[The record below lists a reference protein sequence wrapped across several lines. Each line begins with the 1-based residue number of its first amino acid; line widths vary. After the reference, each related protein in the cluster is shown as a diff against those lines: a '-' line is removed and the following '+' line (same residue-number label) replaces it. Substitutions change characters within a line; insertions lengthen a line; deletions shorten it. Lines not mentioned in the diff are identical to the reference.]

1 MGSPNDKIIMEI
13 IRKLK
18 TYIKNNLNIILTIK
32 SKIMQKISITRALS
46 ELKVLQKRFEKEVR
60 NLSVISVRHG
70 QILMDNSSVRPE
82 DFREAAKSQLQRIE
96 DLQRRIFEIKTKI
109 QQSNAITVVKIGS
122 QEMTVLEALVKKS
135 VLENQKDLLTKL
147 KAALVYANN
156 LHEKASSLNDSKV
169 AKQVE
174 DASRNTS
181 VKLDPEIE
189 KEIKKSVE
197 SLYPIE
203 VVDPCKI
210 SEKIK
215 ELEEEI
221 EDFENNVDFA
231 LSESN
236 ALTQIEVGD

>member
-1 MGSPNDKIIMEI
+1 M
-13 IRKLK
+13 L
-18 TYIKNNLNIILTIK
+18 
-32 SKIMQKISITRALS
+32 KISITRALS

-60 NLSVISVRHG
+60 NLSVISIRHG
-70 QILMDNSSVRPE
+70 QILMDNSSIRPE

-96 DLQRRIFEIKTKI
+96 DLQKRIFEIKTKI

-135 VLENQKDLLTKL
+135 VLENQKDLLAKL
-147 KAALVYANN
+147 KSALATSNH
-156 LHEKASSLNDSKV
+156 LHEKAISTNEARVSK
-169 AKQVE
+169 QLE
-174 DASRNTS
+174 DATKNTS

-203 VVDPCKI
+203 VIDPCKI
-210 SEKIK
+210 SDKIK
-215 ELEEEI
+215 KLEEEI

-236 ALTQIEVGD
+236 ALTQIEVRD

>member
-1 MGSPNDKIIMEI
+1 
-13 IRKLK
+13 
-18 TYIKNNLNIILTIK
+18 
-32 SKIMQKISITRALS
+32 
-46 ELKVLQKRFEKEVR
+46 
-60 NLSVISVRHG
+60 
-70 QILMDNSSVRPE
+70 
-82 DFREAAKSQLQRIE
+82 
-96 DLQRRIFEIKTKI
+96 
-109 QQSNAITVVKIGS
+109 
-122 QEMTVLEALVKKS
+122 MTVLEALVKKS

-147 KAALVYANN
+147 KSALVTSNH
-156 LHEKASSLNDSKV
+156 LHEKAISTNEARVSK
-169 AKQVE
+169 QLE
-174 DASRNTS
+174 DATKNTS

-203 VVDPCKI
+203 VIDPCKI
-210 SEKIK
+210 SDKIK